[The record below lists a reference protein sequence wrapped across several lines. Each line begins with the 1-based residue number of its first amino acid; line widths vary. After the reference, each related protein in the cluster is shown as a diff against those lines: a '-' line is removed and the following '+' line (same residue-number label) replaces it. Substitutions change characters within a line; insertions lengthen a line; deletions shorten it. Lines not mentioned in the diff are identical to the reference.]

1 MSIMRPPKLGP
12 IVGHTTDRSCRLW
25 IRAQCPAESGTGLAE
40 DNRTLGVL
48 TVLEIGGSPLPPEQ
62 RPIYYFRLHREYD
75 RTGTFTLGVES
86 SLEGGAPSP
95 PLLPDTRYR
104 VRLGTL
110 TLDDP
115 LANRQVLEDEDL
127 AKRLPPRDFTF
138 WAAEFEAL
146 PAEESEAVF
155 TTSPASGDRVDQ
167 FSFIMGSCRYPGLPW
182 QHKLSDR
189 IFQPIQRQATAAE
202 DTHRPR
208 FVLLVGDQIYAD
220 QFGSRLPI
228 GAADTYGEFHNRYHD
243 AFGSIQMRRLLRTVP
258 TYMILDDHEIEDN
271 WCQDR
276 IREPH
281 KRLLFNLAIC
291 SYLSF
296 QWSHSP
302 RNYGLQ
308 LYYSFDYGGYPFF
321 VLDARTQRYLNTDTT
336 LDDNDLLGRPSL
348 DPSEPSQLDV
358 LLAWLREQQRAHG
371 DAPKFIVSAG
381 VFVPNPIWARADALD
396 ARKVE
401 SDSWPAFPT
410 TRRVVLQGIIANR
423 IQNVVFL
430 SGDIH
435 CSNVAAMN
443 FSGPAAGIK
452 AFSITSSALY
462 WPFSLADGEPGQYV
476 HDSTDPRTLDPFVVS
491 DNPEVVM
498 NYRAWNFVQENN
510 FSRIE
515 VDRMH
520 SEIRVQVFGTDG
532 ELAKDWALGRPREAV
547 LALTPW

>member
-1 MSIMRPPKLGP
+1 MSIMRSPKLGP

-25 IRAQCPAESGTGLAE
+25 IRAECPSESGTGLAE
-40 DNRTLGVL
+40 NNRTLGVL
-48 TVLEIGGSPLPPEQ
+48 TVMEIGDTVLPPEQ

-95 PLLPDTRYR
+95 PLTPDTRYR

-115 LANRQVLEDEDL
+115 LSNREVVEDEDL
-127 AKRLPPRDFTF
+127 AKRLPPREANF
-138 WAAEFEAL
+138 WAAEFDAL
-146 PAEESEAVF
+146 PAEESEAIF
-155 TTSPASGDRVDQ
+155 TTFAASGDLVNH
-167 FSFIMGSCRYPGLPW
+167 FSFIIGSCRYPGLPW
-182 QHKLSDR
+182 QRKLSDR
-189 IFQPIQRQATAAE
+189 IFQPMQQQATAVE

-208 FVLLVGDQIYAD
+208 FVLFVGDQIYAD
-220 QFGSRLPI
+220 QFSLRVPI
-228 GAADTYGEFHNRYHD
+228 GVADTYGEFHSRYHE
-243 AFGSIQMRRLLRTVP
+243 AFGSVHMRRLLRTVP

-276 IREPH
+276 IRESR

-296 QWSHSP
+296 QWSHGP
-302 RNYGLQ
+302 RNYGPQ

-321 VLDARTQRYLNTDTT
+321 VLDTRTQRYLNEENT
-336 LDDNDLLGRPSL
+336 LADNDLLGRPSL
-348 DPSEPSQLDV
+348 DPSEPGQVDR
-358 LLAWLREQQRAHG
+358 LLTWLREQQRAHG
-371 DAPKFIVSAG
+371 NAPKFIVSSV
-381 VFVPNPIWARADALD
+381 VFVPNPIWARADATD

-401 SDSWPAFPT
+401 TDSWQAFPV
-410 TRRVVLQGIIANR
+410 TRRTVLQGIIDNR

-435 CSNVAAMN
+435 CANVAAMS
-443 FSGPAAGIK
+443 FSGPAAEIK
-452 AFSITSSALY
+452 AFSITSSSLY
-462 WPFSLADGEPGQYV
+462 WPFSLADGEPAQYV

-491 DNPEVVM
+491 DDPAVVM

-515 VDRMH
+515 VNRAH

-532 ELAKDWALGRPREAV
+532 EPAKDWAFGQPREAV
-547 LALTPW
+547 LALMPW